1 MVNYLSSGM
10 LEEISG
16 SDTFASIDPLFYL
29 DSFFKL
35 PFAILLEI
43 IDLPEG
49 TEVMLMHWL
58 N

>member
-1 MVNYLSSGM
+1 M